1 LTGYFREDRIDISYG
16 RIILGDKMA
25 LNFAVIG
32 VAGYVAPRHLKAIYE
47 TGNRVVAAVDP
58 NDSVG
63 LLDHYAFD
71 VRYFT
76 EIERFDRHLEKLRR
90 GPEETRVNYV
100 SICSPNYLHDAHCR
114 LALRVHANAICEK
127 PLVINPWNLDALQEI
142 ESEYNGKI
150 NTVLQLRL
158 HPALIDLRK
167 MLQSDA
173 GHQQHEVVLSYVTSR
188 GAWYHT
194 SWKGYLDRSGGIATN
209 IGIHLFDL
217 LLWLFGTAGEVI
229 VHHSDP
235 ERMSG
240 YLELEHARVRWYLS
254 INSGDLPFTLTPGG
268 KSTYRSISIDGQEIE
283 FTEGFTDLHTRVYQE
298 TLAGRGFGIEDARPS
313 IELVHR
319 IRNAPISELDDNVH
333 PFLRRK

>member
-1 LTGYFREDRIDISYG
+1 MS
-16 RIILGDKMA
+16 
-25 LNFAVIG
+25 LNFAIIG
-32 VAGYVAPRHLKAIYE
+32 VAGYVAPRHLKAIRD
-47 TGNRVVAAVDP
+47 TGNRLVAAVDP

-63 LLDHYAFD
+63 LLDHYSFD

-90 GPEETRVNYV
+90 GPEEGRIHYV

-114 LALRVHANAICEK
+114 LALRVHSNVICEK

-142 ESEYNGKI
+142 EREYNGKI

-158 HPALIDLRK
+158 HPSLLELRNRINSEITNRK
-167 MLQSDA
+167 HD
-173 GHQQHEVVLSYVTSR
+173 VVLTYVTAR

-194 SWKGYLDRSGGIATN
+194 SWKGQIEKSGGIATN
-209 IGIHLFDL
+209 IGVHLFDL
-217 LLWLFGTAGEVI
+217 LIWLFGSVKEI
-229 VHHSDP
+229 HIYQSDP

-240 YLELEHARVRWYLS
+240 SLDMDHAHVSWYLS
-254 INSGDLPFTLTPGG
+254 IHPGDLPFSVSPGG
-268 KSTYRSISIDGQEIE
+268 LSTYRSITIDGQDVE

-298 TLAGRGFGIEDARPS
+298 TLAGRGCGIEDARSS

-319 IRNAPISELDDNVH
+319 IRTSPIST
-333 PFLRRK
+333 PSIRC